1 MPKAKKTRK
10 SPIKFE
16 NAKAPKMGAGGSDL
30 KATQKMYGISK
41 PGKIKAMKKTEKI
54 RKDYVK
60 NTDHF

>member
-30 KATQKMYGISK
+30 KATQKMYGIHNK
-41 PGKIKAMKKTEKI
+41 YCK
-54 RKDYVK
+54 
-60 NTDHF
+60 